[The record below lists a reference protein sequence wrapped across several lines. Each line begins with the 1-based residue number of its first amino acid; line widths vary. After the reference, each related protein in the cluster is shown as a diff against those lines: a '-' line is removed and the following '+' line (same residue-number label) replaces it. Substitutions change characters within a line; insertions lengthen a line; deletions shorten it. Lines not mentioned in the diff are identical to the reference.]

1 MSGYRVGFQ
10 CFGSVETATD
20 YQMSLVVPTIT
31 ADGSLVY
38 PVKQGDKWHFAGHEV
53 NLSFASCDPAKDF
66 ADGAMI
72 SGSLIVLCAVA
83 YGFRILNDFIKRMM
97 IDKDNESETL

>member
-10 CFGSVETATD
+10 CFGSVEAATD

-38 PVKQGDKWHFAGHEV
+38 PVKQGDKWQFAGHEV
-53 NLSFASCDPAKDF
+53 KLSFATCDPAKDF
-66 ADGAMI
+66 EDGAMI
-72 SGSLIVLCAVA
+72 AGAFIVLCAVA
-83 YGFRILNDFIKRMM
+83 YGFRILNDFINRMM
-97 IDKDNESETL
+97 IEKDHESETL

>member
-1 MSGYRVGFQ
+1 
-10 CFGSVETATD
+10 
-20 YQMSLVVPTIT
+20 MSLVVPTIT

-38 PVKQGDKWHFAGHEV
+38 PVKKGDKWHFAGQEV

-66 ADGAMI
+66 EDGAMI

-97 IDKDNESETL
+97 IEKYHESETI